1 MPLMIDKTFR
11 TENIVLFEYISETG
25 FWWSTGEQFSISSGD
40 GLSENWQQDIAGTNI
55 MIMIT
60 FMDT

>member
-11 TENIVLFEYISETG
+11 TENFVLFEYISETG
-25 FWWSTGEQFSISSGD
+25 SWWSTGEQFSISLGN
-40 GLSENWQQDIAGTNI
+40 GLLENWQQAFAGTNI